1 MPRMP
6 IAGPELGSSSWLT
19 EPCPLHPYEPD
30 PVRRLLRLL
39 ARSAAHDMGIGVA
52 NTGVS
57 SFSVAVG
64 SYRP

>member
-6 IAGPELGSSSWLT
+6 IAGPDLGLGSWPTQPFPS
-19 EPCPLHPYEPD
+19 YGDEPD
-30 PVRRLLRLL
+30 PVKRLLRLL
-39 ARSAAHDMGIGVA
+39 ARSAARDMAIGIADAV
-52 NTGVS
+52 VS

>member
-6 IAGPELGSSSWLT
+6 TAGPDLGPSSWLT
-19 EPCPLHPYEPD
+19 EPCPSYPDEPD
-30 PVRRLLRLL
+30 PVKRLLRLL
-39 ARSAAHDMGIGVA
+39 ARSAARDMAIGIADAV
-52 NTGVS
+52 VS